1 MIAYDKYRYIFP
13 PRPQHALP
21 SSSLNSYDNGQYLA
35 QPKLNGDCMLIFTNG
50 IEYIVKDRHNKDFKK
65 SIAML
70 PKLKTLHRESTPG
83 ANKWMA
89 LVGEYMIKSK
99 KNTLGKVWNEK
110 FAIHDIIAFDG
121 VQLVGKT
128 NDERQALLDKLYGIS
143 ETPLGD
149 SYIDK
154 FLYATDLE
162 DIYRMK
168 NFYGNFKELYDE
180 MVKTDMYEG
189 LVLKKKSGKLE
200 NGTSEKN
207 NTNTQFK
214 FRKETKNYLQ

>member
-1 MIAYDKYRYIFP
+1 
-13 PRPQHALP
+13 
-21 SSSLNSYDNGQYLA
+21 
-35 QPKLNGDCMLIFTNG
+35 MLIFTNG